1 MTAQTAAGP
10 THHPVVVLFA
20 AFLVGLSLTLG
31 ATPAEGRAPA
41 LPLERLRDIPLP
53 GRSSR
58 FDYQSIDAPGHRLY
72 VAHLGDSSVDVV
84 DLDTFAVVAH
94 VPDLS
99 EVHGVLAVPELGR
112 VFASATG
119 TNELVT
125 LDTST
130 DQVIARAS
138 TGKFPDGI
146 AYDPPDDLVLVSNKN
161 DGSESIFDGRSGG
174 EVHTVQLGREAG
186 NVVYDSSG
194 GLAYVAARPPDELAG
209 IEPTTGSVTTRIRL
223 KGCRGVH
230 GVYLQEQTRQAFV
243 ACERSATVVTVDLA
257 QGRQIAADSV
267 GEDPDVLAYDSDL
280 GRLYVAAESGVVT
293 VFSTNSGRLRKVG
306 QAHLADTAHSVAVDP
321 TTHFVYFPLERDP
334 RKPGIRVM
342 RPVETKR

>member
-1 MTAQTAAGP
+1 MRRRP
-10 THHPVVVLFA
+10 C
-20 AFLVGLSLTLG
+20 
-31 ATPAEGRAPA
+31 APA
-41 LPLERLRDIPLP
+41 LLAIVAALLSPALIVTSAGGGTTQFPWTRVRDVPLP
-53 GRSSR
+53 GRSTR

-130 DQVIARAS
+130 DHVIARGP

-161 DGSESIFDGRSGG
+161 DGSESVFEGGSGR
-174 EVHTVQLGREAG
+174 EVRTVRLGREVG
-186 NVVYDSSG
+186 NVAYDSSA
-194 GLAYVAARPPDELAG
+194 GLAYVAVRPPDELVG

-223 KGCRGVH
+223 KACRGAH
-230 GVYLQEQTRQAFV
+230 GVYVQEQTWQAFV
-243 ACERSATVVTVDLA
+243 ACERSANVVTVDLA

-267 GEDPDVLAYDSDL
+267 GKDPDVLAYDPANA
-280 GRLYVAAESGVVT
+280 RLYVAAESGVVT
-293 VFSTNSGRLRKVG
+293 VFSTNSGRLRKLG
-306 QAHLADTAHSVAVDP
+306 RAHLADTAHSVAVDP
-321 TTHFVYFPLERDP
+321 NTHFVYFPLEREP
-334 RKPGIRVM
+334 TKPGIRVM
-342 RPVETKR
+342 KPVEAKR